1 MAGLTVDWQQDGQQA
16 IIRQGGVAVNAARLV
31 GVPFLLVG
39 AYFGRFFFEGLFDGG
54 LTIAGWIV
62 LPLLMV
68 GTALPGW
75 CLLVWRRR
83 ARLDNAKKE
92 AAEELDFIIFKRRW
106 AAPVTSDS
114 VVRLRFEQGS
124 TSSTQGAVTTHST
137 TRYDIHVDVV
147 TPGQKDTMIGLFAEA
162 QKAEAME
169 LAKKAAA
176 FLGITVKDKMVSG
189 GTITSG
195 GVVVDEND
203 PEWAGEFEHEEH
215 EDNEEHEE
223 TKV

>member
-1 MAGLTVDWQQDGQQA
+1 VAGLTVDWHQDGQQA
-16 IIRQGGVAVNAARLV
+16 TIRQGGVLVNAARLI

-68 GTALPGW
+68 GAALPGW
-75 CLLVWRRR
+75 CLLMWRRR
-83 ARLDNAKKE
+83 ARLDNAKRE
-92 AAEELDFIIFKRRW
+92 VAEELDFIIFKRRW
-106 AAPVTSDS
+106 AAPVTSKS
-114 VVRLRFEQGS
+114 TVRLRFEQGS

-147 TPGQKDTMIGLFAEA
+147 TPGQKDTMIALFSEE
-162 QKAEAME
+162 QKAEAVE

-176 FLGITVKDKMVSG
+176 FLGITVSNKMVER
-189 GTITSG
+189 GTVTSG
-195 GVVVDEND
+195 GVVVDEHD
-203 PEWAGEFEHEEH
+203 PEWAGEFEDDEDEEQ
-215 EDNEEHEE
+215 
-223 TKV
+223 KQA